1 MAAEKHINDRMEF
14 QLTNWDQ
21 SFESL
26 IPSPDVHEDNNVIT
40 YREAGLSIPPP

>member
-1 MAAEKHINDRMEF
+1 MAAEKHINDRMAL
-14 QLTNWDQ
+14 QLTNSDH

-26 IPSPDVHEDNNVIT
+26 IPSPHVLEDNNVIT